1 MMASQVFI
9 WQLLER
15 TSMIQIL
22 IDYIKGLTIV
32 DYFFFIEV
40 LIVFLLVR
48 AAHKSI
54 PKEDRIFWPKGKPE
68 KDPNRGI
75 F

>member
-15 TSMIQIL
+15 TRMIQIL

-48 AAHKSI
+48 AAHKNI